1 MPCLIFNKPPYIKF
15 RLVSFSA
22 EESDIDLELR
32 KAEPHLEEVGTL
44 RPPTPPHAEE
54 EEVPRTPGRDV
65 PVPSEA
71 ETPTI
76 HLPLP
81 AAHSVLPPPRL
92 SSDEDVPRTPGRDL
106 PHRFSKSQSSETAP
120 NTPTI
125 PATPNTPSEA
135 PPTGSSLSLSSPFP
149 YPLLSAGIPP
159 TPGRDLN
166 FTPVFPESPAALPLH
181 RKSSS
186 EKPLFKEPGSATS
199 CSSSPLPVVPASCLD
214 TATVPTNQHIPPIE
228 LSVPDDSASARKKPG
243 RPRKPA
249 VAEPEDAQEPPEA
262 VTLLPPDLPV
272 KGLLPECEVLPGVLR
287 GADGSAALVRK
298 EIEEKTEDRH
308 EEIKKDIKEEV
319 YDVEQTTLFEEP
331 LQKTRGQRRSW
342 EELLHS
348 MHRPVRSPPRRT
360 FRPRSEFEEM
370 TILYDIWNEGID
382 EEDVRYLKITY
393 EKMLQQ
399 DNTHDWLNDTL
410 WVPHPHILYC

>member
-1 MPCLIFNKPPYIKF
+1 MFP
-15 RLVSFSA
+15 A
-22 EESDIDLELR
+22 EESDIELDLR
-32 KAEPHLEEVGTL
+32 KMEPHLQGVETL
-44 RPPTPPHAEE
+44 KPPGEAHAEE

-65 PVPSEA
+65 PVISEA

-81 AAHSVLPPPRL
+81 PAHSVLPTPRL
-92 SSDEDVPRTPGRDL
+92 SSDEDIPRTPGRDL

-120 NTPTI
+120 TTPTI
-125 PATPNTPSEA
+125 PATPSTPSEA

-166 FTPVFPESPAALPLH
+166 FTPVFPDSPAALSLH

-186 EKPLFKEPGSATS
+186 EKPPFKEPGSATS

-214 TATVPTNQHIPPIE
+214 AAAVPTNQHVPFIE
-228 LSVPDDSASARKKPG
+228 LSVPDDSTSAKKKLG

-249 VAEPEDAQEPPEA
+249 VVESEDAQEPPEA
-262 VTLLPPDLPV
+262 MMLLPSDLPV
-272 KGLLPECEVLPGVLR
+272 KNLLPECEASPGVLR
-287 GADGSAALVRK
+287 GTDGSAAVTQTVK
-298 EIEEKTEDRH
+298 EEKTEERY
-308 EEIKKDIKEEV
+308 EAIKKEINEEV
-319 YDVEQTTLFEEP
+319 HNVGQTSFFEEP
-331 LQKTRGQRRSW
+331 PIQKTRGQRRSW
-342 EELLHS
+342 EKLLIS
-348 MHRPVRSPPRRT
+348 MHLPVRSPPRRT
-360 FRPRSEFEEM
+360 FLPRSEFEEM

-382 EEDVRYLKITY
+382 EEDIRYLKITY